1 MCSLRIDLV
10 TPTNGLCHQPAQEER
25 AVLLESRIPLNGGA
39 GGMEWAKEFQPP
51 TQTIIEEALE
61 DYFTGNSPQFY
72 TAENKLKIMSSTIAS
87 YMNQTSRILFSFCT

>member
-1 MCSLRIDLV
+1 MCSLGIDLV
-10 TPTNGLCHQPAQEER
+10 TPKIGLCHQPAREER
-25 AVLLESRIPLNGGA
+25 AVHLESRIPFNGGA

-61 DYFTGNSPQFY
+61 DYFTGNRPQFY

-87 YMNQTSRILFSFCT
+87 DMNQTSRILFSFCT